1 MIDFYDDLDLEEY
14 KLYCMNHN
22 TDSSAEMTR
31 RLFNQTRAI
40 SNRINRQRELEQM
53 KREIINEVLKKIR
66 IEINNEA
73 SPVIKEIQNDIKN
86 IFSK

>member
-1 MIDFYDDLDLEEY
+1 
-14 KLYCMNHN
+14 
-22 TDSSAEMTR
+22 
-31 RLFNQTRAI
+31 
-40 SNRINRQRELEQM
+40 M
-53 KREIINEVLKKIR
+53 KREIIDEVLKKIR